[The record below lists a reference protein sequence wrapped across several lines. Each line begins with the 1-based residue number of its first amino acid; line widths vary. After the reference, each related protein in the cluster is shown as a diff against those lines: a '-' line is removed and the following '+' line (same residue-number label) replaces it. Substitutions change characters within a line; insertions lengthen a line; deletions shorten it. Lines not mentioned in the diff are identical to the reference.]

1 MIPVLILGGLLV
13 GRWWTLPIAAII
25 WPAVLISRHV
35 GGGLPFIAGAA
46 ALGVLNTAAGVAAH
60 KVIVK
65 LFHIARRAVRAKPTP
80 SEPDPKQR

>member
-1 MIPVLILGGLLV
+1 MIPVLILGGLVV

-46 ALGVLNTAAGVAAH
+46 ALGVVNTAAGVAAH

-65 LFHIARRAVRAKPTP
+65 LFHFKRRALRAKSTP
-80 SEPDPKQR
+80 SEAEPNQR